1 LQNWA
6 EGVFQIA
13 IGFFLNWVG
22 TILEIA
28 LGGFIAKQWRAYILN
43 FDSFFFKLGISD
55 FLNSTMWSNH
65 EYRNCNWVILVQ
77 FAT

>member
-43 FDSFFFKLGISD
+43 FDSFF
-55 FLNSTMWSNH
+55 LNWEFQT
-65 EYRNCNWVILVQ
+65 
-77 FAT
+77 F